1 MCIYFQLLITMTA
14 ATLLTNAS
22 PLENDNTEVAP
33 LETDNT
39 EVASLEDIDLN
50 TVAASVNT
58 TDTDELERRRR
69 SLPALFFY
77 LLIKDDL
84 KRG

>member
-1 MCIYFQLLITMTA
+1 MFSSFPISISLSLLMCIYFQLLITMTA

-39 EVASLEDIDLN
+39 EVASLEDIESN
-50 TVAASVNT
+50 TVAVSVNI
-58 TDTDELERRRR
+58 TDTDQ
-69 SLPALFFY
+69 
-77 LLIKDDL
+77 L
-84 KRG
+84 KRTKR